1 MNVIT
6 VLLYITDQ
14 YVLIVTILKTIRS
27 YKQMSYH
34 TVTTYT
40 TKLKSEI
47 KSDNICCAE
56 RRMIRN
62 LKHDF
67 LKKGYKNHQ
76 FSSWINRKHGT
87 LVIHRETSNGYGI
100 SLPCVLCRKII
111 EKNGIKWIAYDGNQ
125 WVHSCKSIHIPKS
138 KPTNKQRRDLRFGL
152 ND

>member
-1 MNVIT
+1 
-6 VLLYITDQ
+6 
-14 YVLIVTILKTIRS
+14 
-27 YKQMSYH
+27 MSYH
-34 TVTTYT
+34 TVTTNT

-87 LVIHRETSNGYGI
+87 LVIHRETL
-100 SLPCVLCRKII
+100 SL
-111 EKNGIKWIAYDGNQ
+111 
-125 WVHSCKSIHIPKS
+125 IHI
-138 KPTNKQRRDLRFGL
+138 
-152 ND
+152 